1 VKLIEFVSVSR
12 ADARRELVGAP
23 PPETAAATATDL
35 AKRRGETVDEL
46 CDDARQWLHDLP
58 TAVRPVALPQ
68 TYARIANRIC
78 ALWNDPLRCARFLT
92 DLMIDRRGN
101 RIGFPPKVA
110 MELATLGAHYESLH
124 PPGRPWT

>member
-1 VKLIEFVSVSR
+1 VKPIEFVSVSR

-23 PPETAAATATDL
+23 RPAAARDWAQQR
-35 AKRRGETVDEL
+35 AETVDEL
-46 CDDARQWLHDLP
+46 CDDARQWLLELP
-58 TAVRPVALPQ
+58 AAVRPVVLPQ

-92 DLMIDRRGN
+92 DVMIDRRGD
-101 RIGFPPKVA
+101 RLGFPPEVA
-110 MELATLGAHYESLH
+110 MELATLGAHYETLH